1 MFYYEQFLHN
11 QTLFAILIVWSLIWK
26 GLALWRAA
34 NLKHKIW
41 FIILLVLN
49 TLGIAE
55 IIYLL
60 ATQKKIKKKETP
72 TV

>member
-1 MFYYEQFLHN
+1 MILYLLPFSL
-11 QTLFAILIVWSLIWK
+11 TLLFIILV
-26 GLALWRAA
+26 
-34 NLKHKIW
+34 
-41 FIILLVLN
+41 IILLVLN